1 MNKTIGERLDGQV
14 NRLLR
19 LPDELA
25 LNLPKIN
32 LSGNLRLNIDNHKGI
47 RRYSNEQI
55 IIRYQEG
62 MIVVEGMDLLLDSIS
77 REELSISGRIRSVRF
92 TDTIR

>member
-1 MNKTIGERLDGQV
+1 MNKTIGQRLDGQV